1 LAVISPPT
9 TMSTTVSAGTVGC
22 GTTLICPANRSHSA
36 RPSAMPSGTPTM
48 APMVIAAVDCHATV
62 ADSWRRVNPRVLSS
76 ARSLRRRRTEDIRV
90 SSSEL
95 SAPSTRAPARM
106 TGAVPIDW

>member
-1 LAVISPPT
+1 VTSAPA
-9 TMSTTVSAGTVGC
+9 TMRTTVSAGTVGS
-22 GTTLICPANRSHSA
+22 GMTLSCPANRSHSA

-48 APMVIAAVDCHATV
+48 APTVIAAVDCQATV
-62 ADSWRRVNPRVLSS
+62 ADSWRLVNPRVLSS

-95 SAPSTRAPARM
+95 SAPSTRAPARI
-106 TGAVPIDW
+106 TGAVPIDR

>member
-1 LAVISPPT
+1 VTSAPA

-22 GTTLICPANRSHSA
+22 GTTLICAANRSHSV

-48 APMVIAAVDCHATV
+48 APTVIAAVDCHATV

-76 ARSLRRRRTEDIRV
+76 ARSLRRRRTEDISV

-95 SAPSTRAPARM
+95 SAPSTRAPARI
-106 TGAVPIDW
+106 TGAVPIDR